1 MTAGVV
7 GVRFSR
13 RSDFL
18 VLEGLGAMLFFD
30 DVSLAD
36 LLRADV
42 SGALPQLDD
51 DLLTMFFPF

>member
-36 LLRADV
+36 LLGADV
-42 SGALPQLDD
+42 SGALSQLDD

>member
-1 MTAGVV
+1 
-7 GVRFSR
+7 
-13 RSDFL
+13 
-18 VLEGLGAMLFFD
+18 MLFFD

-42 SGALPQLDD
+42 SGALPELDD